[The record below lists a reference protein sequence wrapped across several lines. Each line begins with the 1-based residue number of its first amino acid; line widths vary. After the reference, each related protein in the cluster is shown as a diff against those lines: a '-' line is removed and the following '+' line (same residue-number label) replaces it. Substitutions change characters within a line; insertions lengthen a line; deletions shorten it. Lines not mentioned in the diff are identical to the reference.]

1 MRCSPLNRALG
12 FSRNEVLMIKLVWLL
27 VRFAIV
33 YLLLGVIIGVLIL
46 TNSSTPRFFSLEVDV
61 IGWIS
66 MFWCVVAY
74 VLVRFEPTKEA
85 GKLLFVSTLGALV
98 LLMYIK
104 EHFWLQDM
112 RIHAWTAFLAV
123 IFAISLLFFV
133 LPHRNLKP
141 LLFLLPV
148 SACSWFLVWV
158 GYRPA
163 SLVIEILGAKGKLP
177 EENINKVIEFMPEVF
192 LSCLTSGAFMVCLIM
207 PFYIFARWGYDP
219 KGTYQSLTKRLRQ
232 IRNAGHF

>member
-1 MRCSPLNRALG
+1 MAQLLSLGGLRCSPLNAALG
-12 FSRNEVLMIKLVWLL
+12 FSWNEVLMIKLVWLL

-66 MFWCVVAY
+66 IFLCIVAY
-74 VLVRFEPTKEA
+74 ALVRFEPTKEA
-85 GKLLFVSTLGALV
+85 GKFLFVSILGALV

-163 SLVIEILGAKGKLP
+163 SLVIALLGAKGKLP
-177 EENINKVIEFMPEVF
+177 KENINKVIEFMPEVF

-207 PFYIFARWGYDP
+207 PFYVFARWGHDP
-219 KGTYQSLTKRLRQ
+219 KGTYQSLTSV
-232 IRNAGHF
+232 

>member
-1 MRCSPLNRALG
+1 
-12 FSRNEVLMIKLVWLL
+12 MIKLVWLL

-33 YLLLGVIIGVLIL
+33 CLLLGVIIGVLIL

-61 IGWIS
+61 IVCIS
-66 MFWCVVAY
+66 IFWCVVAY
-74 VLVRFEPTKEA
+74 ILVRFETTKEA
-85 GKLLFVSTLGALV
+85 GKFLFVSILGALV

-104 EHFWLQDM
+104 EHFWFQDM
-112 RIHAWTAFLAV
+112 RIHSWTAFLTV

-133 LPHRNLKP
+133 LPHRHLKP

-163 SLVIEILGAKGKLP
+163 SLVIAILGAKGKLP
-177 EENINKVIEFMPEVF
+177 EENINKVIELMPEIF
-192 LSCLTSGAFMVCLIM
+192 LSCLTSGVFMVFLIM
-207 PFYIFARWGYDP
+207 PCYIFARWGHDP
-219 KGTYQSLTKRLRQ
+219 KGTYQSHTKRLRG
-232 IRNAGHF
+232 IRNARHF

>member
-1 MRCSPLNRALG
+1 
-12 FSRNEVLMIKLVWLL
+12 MIKLVWLL

-33 YLLLGVIIGVLIL
+33 CLLLGVIIGVLIL

-61 IGWIS
+61 IVCIS
-66 MFWCVVAY
+66 IFWCVVAY
-74 VLVRFEPTKEA
+74 VLVRFETTKEA
-85 GKLLFVSTLGALV
+85 GKFLFVSILGALV

-104 EHFWLQDM
+104 EHFWFQDM
-112 RIHAWTAFLAV
+112 RIHSWTAFLTA

-133 LPHRNLKP
+133 LPYRHLKP

-163 SLVIEILGAKGKLP
+163 SLVIAILGAKGKLP
-177 EENINKVIEFMPEVF
+177 EENINKVIELMPEIF
-192 LSCLTSGAFMVCLIM
+192 LSCLTSGVFMVFLIM
-207 PFYIFARWGYDP
+207 PFYIFARWGHDP
-219 KGTYQSLTKRLRQ
+219 KGTYQSHTKRLRG
-232 IRNAGHF
+232 IRNARHF